1 MGAEGLTPDGRPLSA
16 LCQMV
21 YLWFNSFCAQE
32 EEVSDH
38 KQISG
43 KIDLHSAFFS
53 RLHQLCLLP
62 HFLGQFLP
70 SCPSCSLPAED
81 MVTGGPCALG

>member
-70 SCPSCSLPAED
+70 SLSFLLS
-81 MVTGGPCALG
+81 PC